1 MEAKPYETYY
11 LFLDESGDHG
21 LSNINAYFPVFLL
34 CGVLFEADDYEK
46 CRQEINYVKEKY
58 WGDKEVIL
66 HSSDIRRCRKEFQT
80 LLDVNIKSEFIE
92 DINTIIQGNNY
103 EVIADGIQKEEF
115 IKKYGKLSNVYEL
128 CLSFILER
136 TYFCLDRIPTN
147 KHLYIVIE
155 ERGKKEDTKLRDY
168 ILKVIERGTHF
179 VSSEKFKYL
188 NIKIE
193 FRKKR
198 QNVNGLQLADLI
210 AYPVATYV
218 MDKKRANPAFDILEP
233 KFYRKGTARY
243 GLKTFP

>member
-1 MEAKPYETYY
+1 MNPDHETYY

-21 LSNINAYFPVFLL
+21 LSNINSFFPVFLL
-34 CGVLFEADDYEK
+34 CGILFESTNYEK

-58 WGDKEVIL
+58 WGHKEVIF

-80 LLDVNIKSEFIE
+80 LLDIKIKSEFIE
-92 DINTIIQGNNY
+92 DLNTIIRGNSY
-103 EVIADGIQKEEF
+103 EIIADGIQKEDF

-136 TYFCLDRIPTN
+136 TYFTLSSTPAN
-147 KHLYIVIE
+147 KRLWIVIE
-155 ERGKKEDTKLRDY
+155 ERGKKEDNKLRDY
-168 ILKVIERGTHF
+168 ILKVIDRGTHF
-179 VSSEKFKYL
+179 VPAENFKNL
-188 NIKIE
+188 HIKIE
-193 FRKKR
+193 FRQKR

-210 AYPVATYV
+210 AYPIATFV

-233 KFYRKGTARY
+233 KFYRKGAIRY